1 MKTERIAQL
10 LACLNSQVNHEAHR
24 EGWVIAT
31 CPFAPWTHDAGVD
44 NKPSFGVQH
53 YKPGKTQIYNCF
65 SCGEAGAVDDLVFE
79 IRDHYK
85 QKKNVKYQISKA
97 LEVLVADEDDDL
109 DIDVPDYDEPIV
121 DPEEVIYW
129 PEFYLDSFKS
139 VFAFEKAVKYLETRQ
154 INGATARFLDLRFD
168 TSRQRVCFPIRDW
181 GDQLIGLHGR
191 TIGDHPMPY
200 YAYGYE
206 NRRNKMPWLGE
217 SWVDLDKTIVLVE
230 SVFDLA
236 AVHRVYRN
244 VMCPLSSGF
253 NDNKVRRID
262 DGVQYVTFFDHGTG
276 GNHARDRI
284 DKVMQS
290 PYAHVIPTKENG
302 DPGNMSG
309 KQIQVALQMHISFD
323 KL

>member
-1 MKTERIAQL
+1 MKTERLAQL
-10 LACLNSQVNHEAHR
+10 LACLNSQVNPNAHR

-31 CPFAPWTHDAGVD
+31 CPFAPWTHGSGVD

-53 YKPGKTQIYNCF
+53 YKNGKTQIYNCF

-79 IRDHYK
+79 VRDYYK
-85 QKKNVKYQISKA
+85 KKKNLKYKISKA
-97 LEVLVADEDDDL
+97 LEILVADEDDEL
-109 DIDVPDYDEPIV
+109 DIDVPDYDEPV
-121 DPEEVIYW
+121 NNPEEVIPW

-139 VFAFEKAVKYLETRQ
+139 VFAFQDAVAYLSTRQ
-154 INGATARFLDLRFD
+154 MDEPTAKFLDLRFD
-168 TSRQRVCFPIRDW
+168 TSRRRVCFPIRDW
-181 GDQLIGLHGR
+181 GGQLTGLHGR
-191 TIGDHPMPY
+191 TITDHPMPY
-200 YAYGYE
+200 YQYGYE

-217 SWVDLDKTIVLVE
+217 SWIDLDQPIVLVE

-236 AVHRVYRN
+236 SVRRVYPN

-276 GNHARDRI
+276 GDHARDRI

-290 PYAHVIPTKENG
+290 PYVHVVPTKRAG
-302 DPGNMSG
+302 DPGNMTG
-309 KQIQVALQMHISFD
+309 KQIKVALQMHISFD
-323 KL
+323 SL

>member
-1 MKTERIAQL
+1 
-10 LACLNSQVNHEAHR
+10 
-24 EGWVIAT
+24 
-31 CPFAPWTHDAGVD
+31 
-44 NKPSFGVQH
+44 
-53 YKPGKTQIYNCF
+53 
-65 SCGEAGAVDDLVFE
+65 
-79 IRDHYK
+79 
-85 QKKNVKYQISKA
+85 
-97 LEVLVADEDDDL
+97 
-109 DIDVPDYDEPIV
+109 
-121 DPEEVIYW
+121 
-129 PEFYLDSFKS
+129 
-139 VFAFEKAVKYLETRQ
+139 
-154 INGATARFLDLRFD
+154 
-168 TSRQRVCFPIRDW
+168 
-181 GDQLIGLHGR
+181 
-191 TIGDHPMPY
+191 MPY

-290 PYAHVIPTKENG
+290 PYTHVIPTKENG

>member
-10 LACLNSQVNHEAHR
+10 LSCLNSQVDANAHR

-79 IRDHYK
+79 VRDHYK
-85 QKKNVKYQISKA
+85 QKKNVKYQIAKA
-97 LEVLVADEDDDL
+97 LEILVADDDEEL
-109 DIDVPDYDEPIV
+109 DIDVPDYDEPV
-121 DPEEVIYW
+121 DDPEVVIHW

-139 VFAFEKAVKYLETRQ
+139 VFAFEPAVKYLETRQ

-168 TSRQRVCFPIRDW
+168 TNRQRVCFPIRDW
-181 GDQLIGLHGR
+181 EGRLTGLHGR
-191 TIGDHPMPY
+191 TITDHPMPY
-200 YAYGYE
+200 YQYGFE
-206 NRRNKMPWLGE
+206 SRRNKMPWLGE

-236 AVHRVYRN
+236 AVCRVYTN

-262 DGVQYVTFFDHGTG
+262 DGIQYVTFFDHGTG

-284 DKVMQS
+284 DKVMQA
-290 PYAHVIPTKENG
+290 PHVHVVPTKKNG

-309 KQIQVALQMHISFD
+309 GQIMTALQMHIPFD
-323 KL
+323 NL